1 MHFNEAFSSLRIQD
15 WKNFVRL
22 HVTRGGDLEVHVVG
36 LDRVPRR
43 WKRDGR
49 WSGTRGHR
57 FLDPGKPSYAWS
69 RPSKWV
75 PDDRRASLPRIVDS
89 FVIKAT
95 RPRSERRYSF

>member
-22 HVTRGGDLEVHVVG
+22 HISPSGDLEIYVIG
-36 LDRVPRR
+36 IDRTPRR
-43 WKRDGR
+43 WKRDDE
-49 WSGTRGHR
+49 WSGARGHR

-75 PDDRRASLPRIVDS
+75 PDDDRASQPRIIDS
-89 FVIKAT
+89 FVIKAR